1 MSDYNRGE
9 HYPVDPPTRDEV
21 GRLFEACGDTW
32 TGRRDACLLMLMY
45 RLGLRCNE
53 ALTVK
58 YEDIR
63 TIVQRG
69 MAAGQVTENEVQT
82 VRVMHPKG
90 WSPKAGKS
98 GKTRRPARP
107 REAGLDD
114 KSIGILQAWIEARG
128 RQAGPLICTKAGKRI
143 NTSHV
148 RRLMPTLAH
157 RAGIPRRIH
166 AHALRHAFARE
177 MLEEGLNLKQIQHLL
192 GHNYIATTAGYVEGL
207 VPDVVGLTAERGGW

>member
-1 MSDYNRGE
+1 MADFNRGD
-9 HYPVDPPTRDEV
+9 HFPVDPPTRDEV
-21 GRLFEACGDTW
+21 ARLFDACGTTW

-63 TIVQRG
+63 TIVQRR
-69 MAAGQVTENEVQT
+69 MVEGQVEENKVQT

-90 WSPKAGKS
+90 WSPKSGKD

-107 REAGLDD
+107 REAGLDT
-114 KSIGILQAWIEARG
+114 KSIDILDAWIQQRG
-128 RQAGPLICTKAGKRI
+128 DHPGPLICTNKGQRL

-148 RRLMPTLAH
+148 RRLMPTLAR

-166 AHALRHAFARE
+166 AHAMRHAFARE

-207 VPDVVGLTAERGGW
+207 VPDVVGLTAARGSW